1 MMGYAG
7 RVRTTAKQEMTMQD
21 LLTQLSDLRRPRLLI
36 RAARIAAQD
45 YRRDARLPRI
55 LGYGV
60 TPRTGV
66 AVVRLMAL
74 EAEMNE
80 QRETGDACYSIAG
93 HVEVLTAL
101 MGESQILRAQ
111 TAEAA
116 PRPPLT

>member
-1 MMGYAG
+1 
-7 RVRTTAKQEMTMQD
+7 MQD
-21 LLTQLSDLRRPRLLI
+21 LLTQLSQLRRPRLLI

-45 YRRDARLPRI
+45 YRRTVRLPRL

-66 AVVRLMAL
+66 AVIRLMAI

-80 QRETGDACYSIAG
+80 KRETGDASYSIAG

-101 MGESQILRAQ
+101 MGKSQILRVHASD
-111 TAEAA
+111 AA
-116 PRPPLT
+116 DSPRLT